1 MACLSRPLPIPAD
14 ILAEEPPVASTSKH
28 HGLATPKPR
37 LPSRFDGHGP
47 STPLSTKAKGKL
59 RQSSK
64 PWDHLETGLSAT
76 EEKADP
82 QLAAAIRESLWAA
95 QVGRMEIDDDGVV
108 VPSPP
113 PSRPSGSRSVSG
125 SSTESRE
132 SEPSP
137 ATAPQHAQPHA
148 DFTEEFS
155 LTPKPPPPIT
165 VLARDETTLSLDEIM
180 SCISAEDLRKVA
192 RARKVPL
199 SALSNREAVQTAL
212 RGLAKKQTVLGF
224 APVKGKEKES
234 AANGPTNQAGQTT
247 LPFGKTTSAASPG
260 RVTSEGLLISSLLPL
275 IGQHAIQL
283 TPELHSLIARVNLI
297 FSRTPPLT
305 STSSSLML
313 PSILVTSNK
322 RRYPDYGP
330 PTRSIIWKDRD
341 ELMVWE
347 RAVHWEAVVAD
358 ALGDTWAEQRKNNV
372 IPGFG
377 VRREMPSRVEGA
389 KVVKRV
395 WEGVWTVWQELVQ
408 GDGGHAVDAA
418 NQQGGLVGDRFK
430 TGHVLTRIVYKVG
443 SSPGSG
449 CAELTIQ
456 AATAL
461 GILHEYDL
469 ECMVLRALLQ
479 QRRWRRGK
487 RGSVVQPSLLI
498 HR

>member
-1 MACLSRPLPIPAD
+1 MFWSDLADEPLYLLTRLLLRRPGRILPFTSLSPSYSPELGDEGVKRAMARLSRPLPIPAD
-14 ILAEEPPVASTSKH
+14 ILAAEPPVASSSKS
-28 HGLATPKPR
+28 GGPPVLNPRPSLSLSGQGPRTPMPV
-37 LPSRFDGHGP
+37 
-47 STPLSTKAKGKL
+47 KAKGKL

-64 PWDHLETGLSAT
+64 PWDRLETGLSAE

-95 QVGRMEIDDDGVV
+95 QVGRVEIDDDGVV

-132 SEPSP
+132 SETPS
-137 ATAPQHAQPHA
+137 TAVTQPAQPHV

-199 SALSNREAVQTAL
+199 SLLSNREAVQTAL

-224 APVKGKEKES
+224 APVKGKANES
-234 AANGPTNQAGQTT
+234 SANGRAAQPGQTT
-247 LPFGKTTSAASPG
+247 LPFKNASPASQG

-283 TPELHSLIARVNLI
+283 TAELHSLIARVNLI

-358 ALGDTWAEQRKNNV
+358 ALGDTWAEQRKNNI

-395 WEGVWTVWQELVQ
+395 WEGVWTVWKELVQ
-408 GDGGHAVDAA
+408 GDGGNAVDAA

-430 TGHVLTRIVYKVG
+430 TGHVLTRIVYKV
-443 SSPGSG
+443 S
-449 CAELTIQ
+449 TIRQ
-456 AATAL
+456 GEA
-461 GILHEYDL
+461 I
-469 ECMVLRALLQ
+469 
-479 QRRWRRGK
+479 
-487 RGSVVQPSLLI
+487 
-498 HR
+498 